1 MTVPNE
7 TRMIVR
13 LGRALKPG
21 EFRIRLFLLRMR
33 EVEVRMHTHTHT
45 HTLHIACTYVHMYI
59 YAYIHTFMHECAQ
72 ANQLHLS
79 IFTAHKLSMNIDM

>member
-33 EVEVRMHTHTHT
+33 EVEVCMHTHTHT
-45 HTLHIACTYVHMYI
+45 HYTSHAHTYIH
-59 YAYIHTFMHECAQ
+59 AYIHTFMHKCAQ
-72 ANQLHLS
+72 ADQLHLS
-79 IFTAHKLSMNIDM
+79 VFTAHKLSMNIDM